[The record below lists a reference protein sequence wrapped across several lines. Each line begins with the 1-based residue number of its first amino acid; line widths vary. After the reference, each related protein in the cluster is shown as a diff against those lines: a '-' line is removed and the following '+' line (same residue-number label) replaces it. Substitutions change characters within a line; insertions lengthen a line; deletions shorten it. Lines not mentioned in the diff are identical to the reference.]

1 MSTDPISLAGA
12 EWFKSSHSGSSGSC
26 VEAAILPAIVGTRDS
41 KLDRSPVLTF
51 GHDQFR
57 AFIAGVH
64 QA

>member
-1 MSTDPISLAGA
+1 MSTSPMDLTCA

-26 VEAAILPAIVGTRDS
+26 VEAAILLAIVGTRDS

-57 AFIAGVH
+57 AFIAGIH
-64 QA
+64 QG